1 MVVVLKYFEIAI
13 VSLFFVQFEIYHGEP
28 EGKKSGALS
37 ITMKDKLTIDI
48 SQKKQYNDEQR
59 ALGCKIEILKERN
72 GEAIQIYVRNVISFR
87 ASYSNQPFLNHPL
100 TVRAINTFL

>member
-48 SQKKQYNDEQR
+48 SQKKQYNDER

-72 GEAIQIYVRNVISFR
+72 GEAFQIYVRNVISFR
-87 ASYSNQPFLNHPL
+87 ASYSIQPNF
-100 TVRAINTFL
+100 